1 MSSQRGMTTSGG
13 ARGPGR
19 GARSRGARRRA
30 VALLACLP
38 FVLASCSSGSD
49 QDATSGT
56 ATSPNDAESVSSQTS
71 GPGASGTDTGN
82 TPAGSAT
89 GGATTQTCDTT
100 GFATSVPGD
109 TALSRLIVSGA
120 RVGQQSCVDR
130 FVIDMSGDPSI
141 TPGYQVRY
149 VPQVL
154 QEGSGKPIALRG
166 AAFLHVGVGAPAS
179 DQAGQATYL
188 PPNRAELADVSGYN
202 AFRQVAWAGSFE
214 GTTTFGIGLREQL
227 PFKVSVLTEDGRTR
241 LVLDVAHAAS

>member
-1 MSSQRGMTTSGG
+1 MNSQRSMTTSGG
-13 ARGPGR
+13 ARGPRR
-19 GARSRGARRRA
+19 GTRSRA

-38 FVLASCSSGSD
+38 FVLAACSSGSD
-49 QDATSGT
+49 PETTSGT
-56 ATSPNDAESVSSQTS
+56 ATSPNDAQGANSQTA
-71 GPGASGTDTGN
+71 GPGASGTDGGTA
-82 TPAGSAT
+82 PAGSAT
-89 GGATTQTCDTT
+89 GGARTQACDTT

-109 TALSRLIVSGA
+109 TALSRLIVSNA

-130 FVIDMSGDPSI
+130 FVIEMSGDPSI

-154 QEGSGKPIALRG
+154 QEGSGTVVPLRG
-166 AAFLHVGVGAPAS
+166 RAFLHVGVGAPSS
-179 DQAGQATYL
+179 DQAGQATYV
-188 PPNRAELADVSGYN
+188 PANRAEVADVSGYN

-214 GTTTFGIGLREQL
+214 GMTTFGIGVREQL